1 MILYLS
7 LLQYHAFLITVSLS
21 NSYISTWDTSPV
33 AIVNNAVINISIK
46 LSTQIPGVNSLVIY
60 PKVELWQ
67 TL

>member
-21 NSYISTWDTSPV
+21 NSYISTWDASPPL

-46 LSTQIPGVNSLVIY
+46 LSTQIPDLFASS
-60 PKVELWQ
+60 
-67 TL
+67 